1 MYTIYHSKKLTNLSP
16 VKYKLFNLGVAF
28 AINYLKIDK
37 NIKFNIY
44 LFHKDDKSKPKDI
57 TFACYEPDS
66 HNIYIRA
73 DSRALMDILRSFF
86 HEMEHFRENTH
97 EGIDWSKY
105 DDIHCDTEYNANKQ
119 AGIMCKVFAKENN
132 AKWINSID

>member
-1 MYTIYHSKKLTNLSP
+1 MYTIHHSKRLTNLSP
-16 VKYKLFNLGVAF
+16 VKYKLFELGVAF
-28 AINYLKIDK
+28 AVNYLKIDK

-44 LFHKDDKSKPKDI
+44 LFHKDDKTKPKNITLASYDPSTNDI
-57 TFACYEPDS
+57 YV
-66 HNIYIRA
+66 RA
-73 DSRALMDILRSFF
+73 DNRVLMDILRSFF
-86 HEMEHFRENTH
+86 HEMEHLRENNQ
-97 EGIDWSKY
+97 EGINWELF